1 MKLRGLSALAPI
13 FAIACLAMTPACDS
27 SEADD
32 SASTGSGTSG
42 GEGPA
47 CEDEWVENKM
57 VDPATDITT
66 HWGSPCDSDADCAH
80 LGENA
85 ECFTDVLG
93 VYELPG
99 GACTVRCELPDS
111 GTTVVLDDPTCDP
124 NGGIACM
131 GAKGIFSACLPP
143 CTEDSQCGR
152 EGYGCIRMPTISAEG
167 DATFCLMNP
176 DACCLD
182 PSMCT

>member
-1 MKLRGLSALAPI
+1 MDTQTSWG
-13 FAIACLAMTPACDS
+13 TPC
-27 SEADD
+27 
-32 SASTGSGTSG
+32 
-42 GEGPA
+42 
-47 CEDEWVENKM
+47 
-57 VDPATDITT
+57 TT
-66 HWGSPCDSDADCAH
+66 DADCAH
-80 LGENA
+80 LGEMG
-85 ECFTDVLG
+85 ECFENVLG

-111 GTTVVLDDPTCDP
+111 GTTVVEDDPQCDP

-143 CTEDSQCGR
+143 CTDDSQCGR

-167 DATFCLMNP
+167 DAKFCLMNP

-182 PSMCT
+182 PTMCT